1 MRWLEEQRD
10 PNHPHIC
17 TIEEVVDETPTVRT
31 LYFHD
36 PVLAE
41 VEPGQF
47 AMVWIPGVNELP
59 MSVMISEKKDEAGFT
74 VRKRGESSTALYNLK
89 VGDKIGVRGPYG
101 NSFDYRD
108 PNGIRLENHRKSP
121 FKDILL
127 IGGGTG
133 LVPLLR
139 LQKYWM
145 QDVLGHPHIT
155 LLMGSKTKDEV
166 FFEDIAKKIP
176 TDYLSDDEYDSRYD
190 IDFGDGATER
200 AMKKRSDKAEE
211 ALEIIPV
218 TEDGSYGEKGYVTD
232 VLEKLLEENKYD
244 AIYTC
249 GPELMMHKVVKLA
262 NEKGIFVQAS
272 LERMMKCGVGI
283 CGSCCVGQDLACRD
297 GTVFDGEYLAK
308 SSEFGHFQRTK
319 SGILEKI

>member
-1 MRWLEEQRD
+1 MEGQRD

-17 TIEEVVDETPTVRT
+17 TIERVVDETPTVRT
-31 LYFHD
+31 LYFND
-36 PVLAE
+36 PVLAN

-59 MSVMISEKKDEAGFT
+59 MSVMISEKKDEAGLT

-89 VGDKIGVRGPYG
+89 IGDKIGVRGPYG
-101 NSFDYRD
+101 NSFEIT
-108 PNGIRLENHRKSP
+108 NGK
-121 FKDILL
+121 ILL

-133 LVPLLR
+133 LVPLMR
-139 LQKYWM
+139 LIKYSNPDWTTN
-145 QDVLGHPHIT
+145 QIT
-155 LLMGSKTKDEV
+155 VLMGSKTKEEV
-166 FFEDIAKKIP
+166 FFEDISNKMLTHSQNP
-176 TDYLSDDEYDSRYD
+176 Q
-190 IDFGDGATER
+190 
-200 AMKKRSDKAEE
+200 
-211 ALEIIPV
+211 IIPV

-232 VLEKLLEENKYD
+232 VLEKLLEENTYD

-283 CGSCCVGQDLACRD
+283 CGSCCVNEDLVCRD
-297 GTVFDGEYLAK
+297 GTVFDGQYLAK
-308 SSEFGHFQRTK
+308 NTEFGHFERTK

>member
-10 PNHPHIC
+10 SNHPHIC
-17 TIEEVVDETPTVRT
+17 TIERVVDETPTVRT
-31 LYFHD
+31 LYFRD
-36 PVLAE
+36 EVLAN
-41 VEPGQF
+41 VKPGQF

-74 VRKRGESSTALYNLK
+74 VRKRGISSTALYNLK

-101 NSFDYRD
+101 NSFD
-108 PNGIRLENHRKSP
+108 I
-121 FKDILL
+121 KDGSILL

-133 LVPLLR
+133 LVPLMR
-139 LQKYWM
+139 LIKSSHISQ
-145 QDVLGHPHIT
+145 QIT
-155 LLMGSKTKDEV
+155 LLMGSRTKEEV
-166 FFEDIAKKIP
+166 FFENTKNIF
-176 TDYLSDDEYDSRYD
+176 D
-190 IDFGDGATER
+190 IDV
-200 AMKKRSDKAEE
+200 
-211 ALEIIPV
+211 IPV

-232 VLEKLLEENKYD
+232 VLEKLLEENTYD

-249 GPELMMHKVVKLA
+249 GPELMMYKVVKLA

-283 CGSCCVGQDLACRD
+283 CGSCCVGQDLVCRD
-297 GTVFDGEYLAK
+297 GTVFDGQYLAING
-308 SSEFGHFQRTK
+308 EFGHFERTK

>member
-17 TIEEVVDETPTVRT
+17 IIEKVVDETPTVRT

-36 PVLAE
+36 PVLAN
-41 VEPGQF
+41 VLPGQF

-59 MSVMISEKKDEAGFT
+59 MSVMISENDEKSGFT

-89 VGDKIGVRGPYG
+89 IGDKIGVRGPYG
-101 NSFDYRD
+101 NSFATE
-108 PNGIRLENHRKSP
+108 NIRVLTDAKV
-121 FKDILL
+121 LL

-133 LVPLLR
+133 LVPLMRYLDF
-139 LQKYWM
+139 L
-145 QDVLGHPHIT
+145 VNPAINGASVT

-166 FFEDIAKKIP
+166 FFEEKAKELIGLNTKL
-176 TDYLSDDEYDSRYD
+176 TV
-190 IDFGDGATER
+190 
-200 AMKKRSDKAEE
+200 
-211 ALEIIPV
+211 IPV

-232 VLEKLLEENKYD
+232 VLEKLLQENTYD

-249 GPELMMHKVVKLA
+249 GPESMMYKVVKLA

-283 CGSCCVGQDLACRD
+283 CGSCCVNEDLVCRD
-297 GTVFDGEYLAK
+297 GTVFDGEHLLQTE
-308 SSEFGHFQRTK
+308 EFGNFQRSK